1 VDAFGLMSEPF
12 SAVLTQLA
20 DPERFDRVEKRLTG
34 VAWVTDKRGYGRLRP
49 GVRAKSGTV
58 SELSKGRR

>member
-1 VDAFGLMSEPF
+1 MDAFGLMSEPF